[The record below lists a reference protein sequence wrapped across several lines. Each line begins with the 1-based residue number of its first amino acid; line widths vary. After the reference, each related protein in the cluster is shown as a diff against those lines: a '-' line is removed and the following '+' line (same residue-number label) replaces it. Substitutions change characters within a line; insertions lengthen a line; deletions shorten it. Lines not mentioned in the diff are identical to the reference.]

1 MNYHQPAHEGKDPQ
15 LWDIAQRRASF
26 KRHFATYFIMSAF
39 FWVLWYFTG
48 GPDYNRGHL
57 PWPVWPTL
65 GWGIGISFHYMG
77 AYVTPRSNSVDK
89 EYEKLKQQQ
98 QNKP

>member
-1 MNYHQPAHEGKDPQ
+1 MNYHQPAPEGKDPQ

-26 KRHFATYFIMSAF
+26 RRHFATYFIVNAF
-39 FWVLWYFTG
+39 LWALWYFTG
-48 GPDYNRGHL
+48 NERYGSAL
-57 PWPVWPTL
+57 PWPAWSTL
-65 GWGIGISFHYMG
+65 GWGIGIAFHYIS
-77 AYVTPRSNSVDK
+77 AYVTTQSNSVDK